1 MFKSLYSGVS
11 GLSANLTNLD
21 VIGNNIANSNT
32 VGFKSGRVTFNE
44 MLTQTMKSSSR
55 PVAGGLGGTN
65 PQQVGLGTQVS
76 SIDTN
81 FNQGNFQT
89 SGKKTDL
96 AIQGPGFFI
105 LNDGQS
111 NVYTR
116 AGIFGLDSE
125 NTLVNPSTG
134 MRVQGVM
141 ADSEGVL
148 PSGPMT
154 DIFIDPALVVPAEPS
169 TSVTLMGNLDSSSD
183 AKPTIMESP
192 TLLVAAE
199 GADLLTAMSGESQ
212 GAMNLRV
219 GDVININGHETGVL
233 ADLTDATYTVTAD
246 STYDDLVAWLNST
259 MNGEGRS
266 ISFNIGSAGELAM
279 TNNDVPIEAFSLSV
293 TAKTLF
299 NTNFTFPSTVDAG
312 GTTESS
318 SELRAYA
325 ESTDLLAN
333 LYDSNGSPLDI
344 DFNAASPTLLIGG
357 DVGGEA
363 VSDRSVAVT
372 ATSTLDDLMQEF
384 QFALGI
390 NSNPVAMN
398 ESGQI
403 IVTGEVGTAGAIG
416 KISLE
421 EVGVENTTLQ
431 EAFAYNEIQEAA
443 DQQTF
448 SMSTT
453 VYDSLGGEHTVSF
466 TFEKVPGVN
475 EWIWSAGMEG
485 GEEILSGDS
494 GRIRFS
500 DVGAISNFTY
510 DDESG
515 GLTFNPNADGT
526 EGAAPVTLNIDY
538 GEIGALTGLTQF
550 EGTGNLQS
558 IADGY
563 GTGVLVDFNI
573 DQSGVITGIFSND
586 TMRSIAQIGMASFS
600 NADGLMREANNTY
613 RRSGNSGQAVEM
625 FAGSSGITLVPGALE
640 TSNVD
645 LAKEFT
651 NLVVAQ
657 RAFQANSRVITTADQ
672 VMQELVNL
680 VR

>member
-11 GLSANLTNLD
+11 GLGANLTNLD

-44 MLTQTMKSSSR
+44 MLTQTMKSASR

-65 PQQVGLGTQVS
+65 AQQIGLGTQVG

-89 SGKKTDL
+89 TGKKTDL
-96 AIQGPGFFI
+96 AIQGAGFFI
-105 LNDGQS
+105 LNDGTN

-116 AGIFGLDSE
+116 AGVFGLDSE

-141 ADSEGVL
+141 ANAEGVL
-148 PSGPMT
+148 PTGPMT
-154 DIFIDPALVVPAEPS
+154 DIVIDPSLVVPAQPS
-169 TSVTLMGNLDSSSD
+169 TTVSLMGNLDSSSD
-183 AKPTIMESP
+183 AKATIMESP

-199 GADLLTAMSGESQ
+199 GADLLTQMSGESD
-212 GAMNLRV
+212 GALNLRV
-219 GDVININGHETGVL
+219 GDVVHINGHEAGVPSS
-233 ADLTDATYTVTAD
+233 LTDATFTVASDT
-246 STYDDLVAWLNST
+246 SYDDLVGWLNGT
-259 MNGEGRS
+259 MAAEGR
-266 ISFNIGSAGELAM
+266 NITFSVGTDGELVMA
-279 TNNDVPIEAFSLSV
+279 NNDVDLEAFSLSV
-293 TAKTLF
+293 TAKTIF
-299 NTNFTFPSTVDAG
+299 NNNFTFPSTIAS
-312 GTTESS
+312 GTTASGG
-318 SELRAYA
+318 ELRAYA
-325 ESTDLLAN
+325 ESTDLLSA
-333 LYDSNGSPLDI
+333 LYDSNGDALDI
-344 DFNAASPTLLIGG
+344 DFTAPTPTLVIGG

-363 VSDRSVAVT
+363 VNDREVAVT
-372 ATSTLDDLMQEF
+372 AATTLSDLMQEF

-390 NSNPVAMN
+390 NSSPVTMN
-398 ESGQI
+398 DLGQV
-403 IVTGEVGTAGAIG
+403 IVTGEVGTSAAIG
-416 KISLE
+416 KISLSE
-421 EVGVENTTLQ
+421 AGVENSTLMDAFDYNQVQ
-431 EAFAYNEIQEAA
+431 EAT
-443 DQQTF
+443 DQKTY

-453 VYDSLGGEHTVSF
+453 VFDSLGGEHTVSF

-475 EWIWSAGMEG
+475 EWIWSAAMEG
-485 GEEILSGDS
+485 GEEITSGET
-494 GRIRFS
+494 GRARFTEE
-500 DVGAISNFTY
+500 GAISSFTL
-510 DDESG
+510 DDGSA
-515 GLTFNPNADGT
+515 GLTFNPNAEGT
-526 EGAAPVTLNIDY
+526 EGAASVTLAIDY

-550 EGTGNLQS
+550 EGTGTLQS

-573 DQSGVITGIFSND
+573 DQTGTITGIFSND
-586 TMRSIAQIGMASFS
+586 TMRSIAQIAMATFS
-600 NADGLMREANNTY
+600 NSDGLTREANNTY
-613 RRSGNSGQAVEM
+613 RRSGNSGQAVEG
-625 FAGSSGITLVPGALE
+625 FAGTGGITLVPGALE

>member
-11 GLSANLTNLD
+11 GLGANLTNLD

-44 MLTQTMKSSSR
+44 MLTQTIKSASR

-65 PQQVGLGTQVS
+65 PQQVGLGTQVG

-89 SGKKTDL
+89 TGKKTDL
-96 AIQGPGFFI
+96 AIQGSGFFI
-105 LNDGQS
+105 LNNGET

-141 ADSEGVL
+141 ADVEGVL

-154 DIFIDPALVVPAEPS
+154 DIVIDPTLVVPASPS
-169 TSVTLMGNLDSSSD
+169 SEVSLMGNLDSSSD
-183 AKPTIMESP
+183 AKATIMESP
-192 TLLVAAE
+192 TFLVAAE
-199 GADLLTAMSGESQ
+199 GADLLTAMSGQ
-212 GAMNLRV
+212 TDGMMNLCA
-219 GDVININGHETGVL
+219 GDTININGHEAGVNT
-233 ADLTDATYTVTAD
+233 DLSTATYTVTSD
-246 STYDDLVAWLNST
+246 STYDDLVTFLNNAMT
-259 MNGEGRS
+259 DEGKN
-266 ISFNIGSAGELAM
+266 ITFNIGTDGELVM
-279 TNNDVPIEAFSLSV
+279 TNNDADIEAFSLSV
-293 TAKTLF
+293 ESKTLF
-299 NTNFTFPSTVDAG
+299 NTNFTFASNVTS
-312 GTTESS
+312 GTSESS
-318 SELRAYA
+318 SQLRAYA

-333 LYDSNGSPLDI
+333 LYDSDGDPLGI
-344 DFNAASPTLLIGG
+344 DFTAASPELIIGG

-363 VSDRSVAVT
+363 VDDRPVAVDGT
-372 ATSTLDDLMQEF
+372 TTLGDLMQEF

-398 ESGQI
+398 ETGQI
-403 IVTGEVGTAGAIG
+403 MVTGEVGTVGAIG
-416 KISLE
+416 KISLS
-421 EVGVENTTLQ
+421 EVGSENTVLT
-431 EAFAYNEIQEAA
+431 EAFSYNEIQEAT
-443 DQQTF
+443 DQKTY

-453 VYDSLGGEHTVSF
+453 VYDSLGGEHTISF
-466 TFEKVPGVN
+466 EFEKVPGQN
-475 EWIWSAGMEG
+475 EWIWSAAMEG
-485 GEEILSGDS
+485 GEEILSGNS

-500 DVGAISNFTY
+500 DEGAVSNFTY
-510 DDESG
+510 GDESG
-515 GLTFNPNADGT
+515 GLTFNPNQEGS
-526 EGAAPVTLNIDY
+526 EGAATVSIDINY

-550 EGTGNLQS
+550 EGTGNLQA

-563 GTGVLVDFNI
+563 GTGTLVDFNI
-573 DQSGVITGIFSND
+573 DQSGIITGIFSND
-586 TMRSIAQIGMASFS
+586 TMRNLAQIGMATFS
-600 NADGLMREANNTY
+600 NADGLTREANNTY

-625 FAGSSGITLVPGALE
+625 FAGTSGITLVPGALE

-645 LAKEFT
+645 LASEFT

-657 RAFQANSRVITTADQ
+657 RAFQANSRVITTSDQ

>member
-11 GLSANLTNLD
+11 GLGANLTNLD

-44 MLTQTMKSSSR
+44 MLTQTIKSASR

-65 PQQVGLGTQVS
+65 PQQVGLGTQVG

-105 LNDGQS
+105 LSDGQS
-111 NVYTR
+111 KVYTR
-116 AGIFGLDSE
+116 AGIFGLDSQ

-141 ADSEGVL
+141 ADADGVL
-148 PSGPMT
+148 PTGPMT
-154 DIFIDPALVVPAEPS
+154 DIVIDPTLVVPAEPS
-169 TSVTLMGNLDSSSD
+169 STVSLMGNLDSSSD

-192 TLLVAAE
+192 TLLAAAA
-199 GADLLTAMSGESQ
+199 GGDLLTEMSGETMGSL
-212 GAMNLRV
+212 NLRV
-219 GDVININGHETGVL
+219 GDVIHINGHESGDTTP
-233 ADLTDATYTVTAD
+233 LTTETFTVATD
-246 STYDDLVAWLNST
+246 SSYSDLVNWLNAT
-259 MNGEGRS
+259 MSSEGR
-266 ISFNIGSAGELAM
+266 NITFSVGSSGELVMA
-279 TNNDVPIEAFSLSV
+279 NNDMDIEAFSLSV
-293 TAKTLF
+293 TAKTNF
-299 NTNFTFPSTVDAG
+299 NNNFTFPSTVAAG
-312 GTTESS
+312 TNETSN
-318 SELRAYA
+318 ELRAFA
-325 ESTDLLAN
+325 ESTDLLAD
-333 LYDSNGSPLDI
+333 LYDNDGSPLDI
-344 DFNAASPTLLIGG
+344 DFTVPTPTLTIGG
-357 DVGGEA
+357 DVGGDA
-363 VSDRSVAVT
+363 VPDRDVAVT
-372 ATSTLDDLMQEF
+372 AASTLGDLMQEI

-390 NSNPVAMN
+390 NSNPVVLNDM
-398 ESGQI
+398 GQVV
-403 IVTGEVGTAGAIG
+403 VTGEVGTAGAIG
-416 KISLE
+416 KITISE
-421 EVGVENTTLQ
+421 SGVENTTLRDAFSYHQTQ
-431 EAFAYNEIQEAA
+431 EAT
-443 DQQTF
+443 DQKTY

-466 TFEKVPGVN
+466 DFEKVPGMN
-475 EWIWSAGMEG
+475 EWIWTASMEG
-485 GEEILSGDS
+485 GEEILSGGS
-494 GRIRFS
+494 GRVRFT
-500 DVGAISNFTY
+500 DEGAISNFSY

-515 GLTFNPNADGT
+515 GLSFNPNT
-526 EGAAPVTLNIDY
+526 EGNEGATQVTLTIDY

-550 EGTGNLQS
+550 EGSGNLQS

-563 GTGVLVDFNI
+563 GTGTLVDFNI

-586 TMRSIAQIGMASFS
+586 TMRNIAQIGMATFS
-600 NADGLMREANNTY
+600 NANGLMREANNTY

-625 FAGSSGITLVPGALE
+625 FAGTNGITLVPGALE